1 MPSAPNTHS
10 SRNPLRGAVE
20 ILPDRLYY
28 CALKTPPS
36 KTKLVLKN
44 RNNERVPVQCFSV
57 DNDLVYWNFYLDFGP
72 LNLGQLYRF
81 TVRLNQ
87 LLQQDSSSTILFY
100 SSENPAKRANAIFL
114 ICAWQVLELQR
125 TPEQAFRAFS
135 FYSTLEREANPESSA
150 IKASMPPPY
159 PLTAIA
165 RATVGP
171 LPPFHDASPCVC
183 TFELTLMHC
192 LQGLVKAKQFGFFD
206 WDSFD
211 VEKYEYYEQVENG
224 DLNWIVEGK
233 IMAFAGPS
241 YKKTITPKGIV
252 RWPHLITFHTSKN
265 GTLAWWCV

>member
-1 MPSAPNTHS
+1 M
-10 SRNPLRGAVE
+10 
-20 ILPDRLYY
+20 
-28 CALKTPPS
+28 
-36 KTKLVLKN
+36 LKN

-211 VEKYEYYEQVENG
+211 VEKYEYYEQVEVRFFIKRWLHTAMSCFTHGNISPCFVVAEWRFELDCRRKNYG
-224 DLNWIVEGK
+224 LRRSLVQENNYSRRVLY
-233 IMAFAGPS
+233 AGH
-241 YKKTITPKGIV
+241 I
-252 RWPHLITFHTSKN
+252 
-265 GTLAWWCV
+265 